1 MLASRRYHTPCGFRP
16 GWGPGRYTPA
26 HMTRTNENGKP
37 VWRLANPFD
46 KALYVLGCAAALYL
60 ALNFAYGFVQG
71 FAGAF

>member
-1 MLASRRYHTPCGFRP
+1 
-16 GWGPGRYTPA
+16 
-26 HMTRTNENGKP
+26 MTRTNENGKP